1 VYKVECV
8 MFKTVN
14 EMRSETMGTLS
25 GDYLNTRDQAL
36 FRQTL

>member
-1 VYKVECV
+1 

-25 GDYLNTRDQAL
+25 GDYLNTRDTGII
-36 FRQTL
+36 QTDAVK